1 MDFSFNIGSFA
12 APTQLKS
19 FDSEKIYDVM
29 IIGGGPAGLTAA
41 VYSLRK
47 GLVTGIVTDQVGGQ
61 MAETTG
67 IENYLG
73 YRYID
78 GMELVNKFRDQVMQ
92 FGIDFE
98 SKAMVKK
105 ITDGLI
111 KQVELE
117 DGRVYKAKSIVIA
130 SGKQNKKLGLD
141 KERELT
147 GHGVAYCAICDA
159 PFFAGKKVVV
169 AGGGNSG
176 VQAAIDLAKVAT
188 HVTIVQRR
196 DKLTADQI
204 LIDKLSAYKN
214 VDYMLSHV
222 LSGLVGDKKLTGV
235 RTLDRKT
242 SEETHLEADGLF
254 VEIGL
259 IPNSAFVTGLLDM
272 NEYNEIKV
280 DSYCRT
286 NVPGIFAAGDVT
298 TVPYKQIIVACG
310 EGSKAALAAT
320 DYLLNNPDL

>member
-1 MDFSFNIGSFA
+1 MDFNFNIGGFA
-12 APTQLKS
+12 AQPQVKS
-19 FDSEKIYDVM
+19 FDSEKIYDVL

-47 GLVTGIVTDQVGGQ
+47 GLITGIVTDQVGGQ

-78 GMELVNKFRDQVMQ
+78 GMELVNKFRDQVLQ

-98 SKAMVKK
+98 SKAKVKNIK
-105 ITDGLI
+105 DGRI

-117 DGRVYKAKSIVIA
+117 DGRVYQAKSIIIA
-130 SGKQNKKLGLD
+130 SGKQNKKLGLE

-159 PFFAGKKVVV
+159 PFFADKRVVV

-188 HVTIVQRR
+188 HVTLVQRR
-196 DKLTADQI
+196 DHLTADQI
-204 LIDKLSAYKN
+204 LIDKLSAYSN
-214 VDYMLSHV
+214 VDYKLNYV
-222 LSGLVGDKKLTGV
+222 LSGLEGDKKLTAV
-235 RTLDRKT
+235 RAEDRSSK
-242 SEETHLEADGLF
+242 EEITLEADGLF

-259 IPNSAFVTGLLDM
+259 IPNSAFVTGLVEM

-286 NVPGIFAAGDVT
+286 NVDGIFAAGDVT

-320 DYLLNNPDL
+320 DYLLNSPDL

>member
-1 MDFSFNIGSFA
+1 MDFNFNIGGFA
-12 APTQLKS
+12 AQPQVKS
-19 FDSEKIYDVM
+19 FDSEKIYDVL

-47 GLVTGIVTDQVGGQ
+47 GLITGIVTDQVGGQ

-78 GMELVNKFRDQVMQ
+78 GMELVNKFRDQVLQ

-98 SKAMVKK
+98 SKAKVKNIK
-105 ITDGLI
+105 DGRI

-117 DGRVYKAKSIVIA
+117 DGRVYQAKSIIIA
-130 SGKQNKKLGLD
+130 SGKQNKKLGLE

-159 PFFAGKKVVV
+159 PFFADKRVVV

-188 HVTIVQRR
+188 HVTLVQRR
-196 DKLTADQI
+196 DHLTADQI
-204 LIDKLSAYKN
+204 LIDKLSAYSN
-214 VDYMLSHV
+214 VDYKLNHV
-222 LSGLVGDKKLTGV
+222 LSGLEGDKKLTAV
-235 RTLDRKT
+235 RAEDRSSK
-242 SEETHLEADGLF
+242 EEITLEADGLF

-259 IPNSAFVTGLLDM
+259 IPNSAFVTGLVEM
-272 NEYNEIKV
+272 NGYNEIKV

-286 NVPGIFAAGDVT
+286 NVDGIFAAGDVT
-298 TVPYKQIIVACG
+298 TVP
-310 EGSKAALAAT
+310 AALAAT
-320 DYLLNNPDL
+320 DYLLNSPDL

>member
-1 MDFSFNIGSFA
+1 MDFNFNIGGFA
-12 APTQLKS
+12 AQPQVKS
-19 FDSEKIYDVM
+19 FDSEKIYDVL

-47 GLVTGIVTDQVGGQ
+47 GLITGIVTDQVGGQ

-78 GMELVNKFRDQVMQ
+78 GMELVNKFRDQVLQ

-98 SKAMVKK
+98 SKAKVKNIK
-105 ITDGLI
+105 DGRI

-117 DGRVYKAKSIVIA
+117 DGRVYQAKSIIIA
-130 SGKQNKKLGLD
+130 SGKQNKKLGLE

-159 PFFAGKKVVV
+159 PFFADKRVVV

-188 HVTIVQRR
+188 HVTLVQRR
-196 DKLTADQI
+196 DHLTADQI
-204 LIDKLSAYKN
+204 LIDKLSAYSN
-214 VDYMLSHV
+214 VDYKLNHV
-222 LSGLVGDKKLTGV
+222 LSGLEGDKKLTAV
-235 RTLDRKT
+235 RAEDRSSK
-242 SEETHLEADGLF
+242 EEITLEADGLF

-259 IPNSAFVTGLLDM
+259 IPNSAFVTGLVEM
-272 NEYNEIKV
+272 NGYNEIKV

-286 NVPGIFAAGDVT
+286 NVDGIFAAGDVT

-320 DYLLNNPDL
+320 DYLLNSPDL